1 MPRTRPSSSLRH
13 SPQPSLTWTSS
24 WHRSPTPRRLPDGN
38 RRSVDHPS
46 PSGGSSDRR
55 YTPGATDGP
64 PPIELWH
71 VRTPGRSRTWTGL
84 PDHLSVGGRRRRVE
98 HDRSTCRAPRT
109 RSYRASPCVR
119 EILSGDLG
127 PRAPIGDIRAAP
139 RRAGPSARRARRISA
154 SDSLGRGTLAP
165 GQDCSPWKAWEAHRT
180 RCSSVEANTDN
191 RPTQRHPGDDRELVQ
206 FELTPAAAST
216 RIVPR
221 VSRLSLSACGTR
233 GNTRCNRWAGG

>member
-71 VRTPGRSRTWTGL
+71 VRTPGRSRTWTGCL
-84 PDHLSVGGRRRRVE
+84 TICPSVDDADASNTTVRHVERPGRGATGPLHASEKSCPAISARVRRSATSVPR
-98 HDRSTCRAPRT
+98 RAAPARAQGVRAESARRT
-109 RSYRASPCVR
+109 RS
-119 EILSGDLG
+119 G
-127 PRAPIGDIRAAP
+127 
-139 RRAGPSARRARRISA
+139 AGPWRQARTARPGKRGKRIA
-154 SDSLGRGTLAP
+154 RGVRL
-165 GQDCSPWKAWEAHRT
+165 SRRT
-180 RCSSVEANTDN
+180 RITD
-191 RPTQRHPGDDRELVQ
+191 RHNA
-206 FELTPAAAST
+206 TPAMIES
-216 RIVPR
+216 
-221 VSRLSLSACGTR
+221 SSSSS
-233 GNTRCNRWAGG
+233 